1 MPKVVR
7 AFPKLMAQPMA
18 LEDCPVAAASMV
30 KALESSSNFWPI
42 DGDLNGISSALELY
56 LL

>member
-7 AFPKLMAQPMA
+7 ALPRLMAQLMA
-18 LEDCPVAAASMV
+18 LEDCPVATASMV

-42 DGDLNGISSALELY
+42 DRDLNGTSSALELY